1 MSLDTVGIVLSDPHR
16 TGRRRRRIP
25 GLVTVSA
32 GFLAVL
38 AVAAVLAPLIA
49 PYSPDATDILNS
61 SAGPTAEHLLGTDG
75 TGRDTLS
82 RLLTGAQLSLLAP
95 LAVALI
101 TTALGALLGLAA
113 ARIGGAFDMIVSR
126 VMDIVF
132 AFPTLLLAL
141 LAVAI
146 FGPGLTAPICA
157 LALGYIPF
165 VGRIVRSAAIQEQ
178 AKPYVGSHAVM
189 GFSAFAITVRHIL
202 PNVAPM
208 LLAQAT
214 LTFGY
219 AMLDIAAL
227 SYLGLGVQPPAAD
240 WGSMIA
246 QSQSAV
252 LQGNLW
258 SILFPGA
265 AVILTVLAV
274 NVLGESFSDRFSL
287 ASRSAR

>member
-1 MSLDTVGIVLSDPHR
+1 MSLDTVGLALAGTARR
-16 TGRRRRRIP
+16 TRRRTRP
-25 GLVTVSA
+25 SALVVASIA
-32 GFLAVL
+32 LLGIV
-38 AVAAVLAPLIA
+38 AVASVLAPVIT
-49 PYSPDATDILNS
+49 PYAPDATDILNS
-61 SAGPTAEHLLGTDG
+61 SAGPTSEHLLGTDG

-82 RLLTGAQLSLLAP
+82 RLLIGAQLSLLAP
-95 LAVALI
+95 LAVAVI
-101 TTALGALLGLAA
+101 TTAVGALLGLAA

-126 VMDIVF
+126 AMDIVF

-141 LAVAI
+141 LAVAV

-189 GFSAFAITVRHIL
+189 GFSELAITVRHIF
-202 PNVAPM
+202 PNIAPV

-258 SILFPGA
+258 SILFPGM

-274 NVLGESFSDRFSL
+274 NVLGESLSDRFSL

>member
-1 MSLDTVGIVLSDPHR
+1 MSTDTVGIALAPPHR
-16 TGRRRRRIP
+16 RVRRRP
-25 GLVTVSA
+25 PALVTASVV
-32 GFLAVL
+32 FLAV
-38 AVAAVLAPLIA
+38 VTIAAVVAPLIA
-49 PYSPDATDILNS
+49 PYSPDATDILNA
-61 SAGPTAEHLLGTDG
+61 SAGPTSDHPLGTDG

-95 LAVALI
+95 LAVAVI
-101 TTALGALLGLAA
+101 TTGVGALLGLAA

-126 VMDIVF
+126 AMDVVF

-141 LAVAI
+141 LAVI
-146 FGPGLTAPICA
+146 VFGPGLGAPICA
-157 LALGYIPF
+157 LALGYMPF
-165 VGRIVRSAAIQEQ
+165 VGRVVRSAAIQEQ

-189 GFSAFAITVRHIL
+189 GFSALAITVRHIF
-202 PNVAPM
+202 PNIAPV

-258 SILFPGA
+258 SLVFPSA

-274 NVLGESFSDRFSL
+274 NVLGETLSDRFSL